1 MGETMKVVKF
11 LAMACVIVGMAVQ
24 AWAQGYPLGPEDV
37 LEISVWR
44 DEALTR
50 QVIVRPDGF
59 ISFPLI
65 GDIVASGRTVDQLR
79 AAIQDKIAE
88 FVPDT
93 PVSVVLMQIGS
104 AKVYVVGKVN
114 RPGMYVMGHTMT
126 VTQALALAGGLN
138 AFADDDSIQ
147 ILRAVDGKQ
156 QALVFDY
163 GQVASGKDL
172 ESNIVLQPH
181 DTIVVP

>member
-1 MGETMKVVKF
+1 MKIVKLF
-11 LAMACVIVGMAVQ
+11 VLMCMVLAGAARVG
-24 AWAQGYPLGPEDV
+24 AQGYPLGPEDV

-59 ISFPLI
+59 VSFPLI
-65 GDIVASGRTVDQLR
+65 GDIKASGRSVDELR
-79 AAIQDKIAE
+79 AAIQDKMAE

-93 PVSVVLMQIGS
+93 PISVVLMQIGS

-138 AFADDDSIQ
+138 AFADEDSIQ
-147 ILRAVDGKQ
+147 ILRTVDGKQ
-156 QALVFDY
+156 QAIVFDY
-163 GQVASGKDL
+163 GQVASGKNL

-181 DTIVVP
+181 DTVVVP